1 MLAARHLLG
10 WRRCS
15 LRGGSARGYARCEAA
30 RLVVFLIASIYFMS
44 TCTQYELILDMTRV
58 CLSGSHIGSMCR
70 IRGSGPQVGSL
81 NRGHT

>member
-1 MLAARHLLG
+1 MLAARRLLG

-15 LRGGSARGYARCEAA
+15 LRGGSARGYARYEVA

-58 CLSGSHIGSMCR
+58 CLLGSHIGSMCR
-70 IRGSGPQVGSL
+70 IRGSGPQLGSL
-81 NRGHT
+81 SRGNT

>member
-1 MLAARHLLG
+1 MLAARRLLG

-15 LRGGSARGYARCEAA
+15 LRGRSARGYARCETA

-58 CLSGSHIGSMCR
+58 RLSGSHIGC
-70 IRGSGPQVGSL
+70 VGSADWV
-81 NRGHT
+81 RKSGF